1 MSQNA
6 SALKVTRTTIRT
18 GLQAGT
24 TAAGTGVCT
33 SLSSRII
40 CL

>member
-18 GLQAGT
+18 NVQAGT
-24 TAAGTGVCT
+24 MSAAPTGLCTLFCSKLVC
-33 SLSSRII
+33 
-40 CL
+40 